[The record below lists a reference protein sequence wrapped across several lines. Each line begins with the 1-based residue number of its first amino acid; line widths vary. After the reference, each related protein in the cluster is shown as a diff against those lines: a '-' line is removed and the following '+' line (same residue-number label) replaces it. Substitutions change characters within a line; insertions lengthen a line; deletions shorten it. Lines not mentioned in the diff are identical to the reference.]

1 MILIISDNYIPDPT
15 GLPMYIVRLA
25 TEVNWEEERECFRTF
40 ARETAKFHAQVSKET
55 NENGQ
60 DWKWVTEH
68 ILYPAIKD
76 YFIPPKSFVEN
87 ATILEIANLPNL
99 YKVFERC

>member
-1 MILIISDNYIPDPT
+1 
-15 GLPMYIVRLA
+15 MYIVRLA
-25 TEVNWEEERECFRTF
+25 TEVNWEEEKECFRSF
-40 ARETAKFHAQVSKET
+40 ARETAKFHAQISTDT
-55 NENGQ
+55 NEKAQ

-68 ILYPAIKD
+68 ILYPAIKN

-87 ATILEIANLPNL
+87 AAVLEIANLPNL